1 MVLEG
6 EATNKKA
13 STQNTGDNAVQ
24 AGIHTAEALEHA
36 VQSKDKFAFR
46 GALDEVVAFRASHTK
61 EEFDQ
66 YMNSVREKAKADD
79 MLPQLSI
86 FATKTEF
93 DLIDKNGDEMISET
107 ERKAAKFSNPLESEL
122 IQAYKSDSWSGTE
135 NKMSLIDDMSKANE
149 TRSERAYLRD
159 FLQPGQN
166 GERSLYDR
174 MKNEDGTVNLDQVT
188 SALNVSGML
197 NLSKREKEVLNWLK
211 ERTDGWALFNTTGKD
226 HLSKRCKDVGLNMD
240 ELQKH
245 AAQKK
250 SPTEHPIIETALPEK
265 GNVPKVAG
273 SPEQAGTATGGNSKA
288 SLKET
293 LAPRLIKVEDPQLA
307 QRRAENQKIREEVS
321 KQGSVDRTAPTSAPF
336 SPENPSANRA
346 PQRELPKRFFDK
358 LNQPNPVDTAIKE
371 AERKDHLGGDAGK
384 QTGTTAAQKA
394 GTEVS
399 AKNEKPIE
407 AARVSSTTKE
417 APEST
422 RADVGNAMKAEAAKH
437 RDEEQ
442 QIKEALTIK
451 KHESYSQCAER
462 LLALAGDK
470 DPSGRQIRELAH
482 QLWVADSRRKGGT
495 LKTGQVLN
503 IDENIRKNPNLKKIF
518 AA

>member
-1 MVLEG
+1 MGLEG

-13 STQNTGDNAVQ
+13 STQNTGDDAVQ
-24 AGIHTAEALEHA
+24 AGIHTAEALENA
-36 VQSKDKFAFR
+36 SQSKDKFAFR

-135 NKMSLIDDMSKANE
+135 NKMSLGDDMSKANE
-149 TRSERAYLRD
+149 TRNERAFLRD

-174 MKNEDGTVNLDQVT
+174 MKNEDGSVNLEQVT

-197 NLSKREKEVLNWLK
+197 NLSKREKEVLNWFK
-211 ERTDGWALFNTTGKD
+211 ERTDGYLLFNTTNKD
-226 HLSKRCKDVGLNMD
+226 HLSKMCKDVGLNMD

-250 SPTEHPIIETALPEK
+250 SPTEHAITETALPAK

-273 SPEQAGTATGGNSKA
+273 SPEQAGTSTGGNSETGK
-288 SLKET
+288 KEA
-293 LAPRLIKVEDPQLA
+293 LAPRVIKVEDPQLA
-307 QRRAENQKIREEVS
+307 QRRAENQKVREEVLNQRS
-321 KQGSVDRTAPTSAPF
+321 GDRTAPTTAPF
-336 SPENPSANRA
+336 SPEDPNAH
-346 PQRELPKRFFDK
+346 RFFDK
-358 LNQPNPVDTAIKE
+358 LNQPNPVDKAMNE
-371 AERKDHLGGDAGK
+371 VERNVLLGGDAGK
-384 QTGTTAAQKA
+384 QMGSTAAQKA
-394 GTEVS
+394 GTELGGKS
-399 AKNEKPIE
+399 ERPIE
-407 AARVSSTTKE
+407 ATRVSSTTKE
-417 APEST
+417 ATQSNAQ
-422 RADVGNAMKAEAAKH
+422 ADVGNALKAEASKH
-437 RDEEQ
+437 TESEK

-462 LLALAGDK
+462 LLALAGEK
-470 DPSGRQIRELAH
+470 DPSGREIRELAH
-482 QLWVADSRRKGGT
+482 QLWVADNRRKGGT

-503 IDENIRKNPNLKKIF
+503 IDESIRKNPNLKKIF